1 MVSAMGSYF
10 WVPTELPS
18 LFFFKKFSTISNFF
32 RIFKKTWTLDR
43 KMQIQIIP
51 PATCSVL
58 INSRKLQPKQK
69 TRGCNFAHYSRG
81 LRNQSGGYQ
90 ISITKTIVLKKGS
103 FHSATQF
110 GSWFLKKNNQ
120 AQVFSPWCMHTPQK
134 PQRGI
139 QKFFF
144 ELLNFMWTSGSYW
157 YKHILTEGSGNFK
170 TFLKENY
177 AIALDSCFLFTKKC

>member
-1 MVSAMGSYF
+1 MFTELYGLNTFVVSAMGSYF
-10 WVPTELPS
+10 WVPTELPPS

-110 GSWFLKKNNQ
+110 GSWFLKKITRRRFFHRGACIHHKSLNE
-120 AQVFSPWCMHTPQK
+120 AYKSFFSAL
-134 PQRGI
+134 
-139 QKFFF
+139 KF
-144 ELLNFMWTSGSYW
+144 YV
-157 YKHILTEGSGNFK
+157 
-170 TFLKENY
+170 
-177 AIALDSCFLFTKKC
+177 D